1 MPVPLLYHN
10 EPIWRN
16 DAIVGHVSSGAYG
29 HTLGACIGLGY
40 VHTDRGVQPDEVLD
54 GDYAI
59 EVAGER
65 VAADV
70 SLRPMF
76 DPQNE
81 KIRC

>member
-1 MPVPLLYHN
+1 V
-10 EPIWRN
+10 
-16 DAIVGHVSSGAYG
+16 IVGHVSSGAYG

-40 VHTDRGVQPDEVLD
+40 VHTERGVRPDEVLD

-59 EVAGER
+59 EVAGKR

-70 SLRPMF
+70 SLKPMF
-76 DPQNE
+76 DPQNK